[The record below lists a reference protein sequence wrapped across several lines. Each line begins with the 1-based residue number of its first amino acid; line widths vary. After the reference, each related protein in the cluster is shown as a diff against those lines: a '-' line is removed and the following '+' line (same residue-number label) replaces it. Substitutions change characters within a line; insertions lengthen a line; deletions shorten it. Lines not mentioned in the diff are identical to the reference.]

1 MQYISVRL
9 YQKMVLCALSEGL
22 PAAQLAAFA
31 WSEEELKAVQAVPA
45 ADFFALHERLDD
57 LLGPG
62 FAVRVGQEMKIE
74 DYGVLGLS
82 WRTCSQA
89 KEIYERSERY
99 FKLLSNTY
107 VFEVV
112 PQAVASKILLHR
124 APYRRGLGLSNE
136 ATFSASVVVLRA
148 MTETSISP
156 LSVSFQHAAP
166 DDISSH
172 TAAFRCPVL
181 FEQAQNVLTYRTADL
196 HLPTAKADPGINQF
210 LVAKVAEATTD
221 LRVGDSSLITQVDTL
236 ICRAL
241 PGGIPGMAK
250 IGQQLGMSNRT
261 LTRRLTE
268 EGVTFR
274 ELVRRTQE
282 ALARQLLRTTAQSMA
297 EIAFQ
302 TGFSEQSAF
311 SRAFKRW
318 TGQSPINYRQAK

>member
-1 MQYISVRL
+1 MQYISVKL
-9 YQKMVLCALSEGL
+9 YQKMTRYARTEGLSEQ
-22 PAAQLAAFA
+22 QLAQFA
-31 WSEEELKAVQAVPA
+31 RKDTDLQEIEAVPA
-45 ADFFALHERLDD
+45 DDFFALHEQLDR

-62 FAVRVGQEMKIE
+62 FAVRVGQQMKIE

-89 KEIYERSERY
+89 MEIYVRSERY

-112 PQAVASKILLHR
+112 PAADETQVLLHR
-124 APYRRGLGLSNE
+124 APYRRGVGLSNE

-148 MTETSISP
+148 MTETNISP
-156 LSVSFQHAAP
+156 LRVAFQHDGPADQRDYAAAFQCPVSFK
-166 DDISSH
+166 
-172 TAAFRCPVL
+172 
-181 FEQAQNVLTYRTADL
+181 QAQNVLTYRTEDL
-196 HLPTAKADPGINQF
+196 QRPTAKADFGINQF
-210 LVAKVAEATTD
+210 LVEQVAAATANLKVGESGLIAE
-221 LRVGDSSLITQVDTL
+221 VDTL
-236 ICRAL
+236 IRGAL
-241 PGGIPGMAK
+241 PGGIPAMVK

-274 ELVRRTQE
+274 ELVQRAQE
-282 ALARQLLRTTAQSMA
+282 SLARQLLRNTSQSMA

-318 TGQSPINYRQAK
+318 TGKAPVDYRMTD